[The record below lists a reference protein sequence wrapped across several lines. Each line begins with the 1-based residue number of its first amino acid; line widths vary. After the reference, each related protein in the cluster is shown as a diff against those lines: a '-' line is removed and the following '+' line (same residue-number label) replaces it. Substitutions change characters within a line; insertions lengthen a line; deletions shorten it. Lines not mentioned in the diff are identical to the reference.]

1 MKWKKVFHTIGITPS
16 DYIKRFALPVLFMG
30 IAFVVVMRVAF
41 PSLIEGYIKLIIYFI
56 PVIFI
61 MLILFYPL
69 SVYESSKRDIN
80 NNIHYYITQMGV
92 LATSQ
97 MQLKELLY
105 RLSQNEAYG
114 YLAKETEK
122 IYMLMNDWNLSFA
135 KACRFIAR
143 RTPSEIFADFL
154 DRFAHAVDSGED
166 VEAFLKREQ
175 KVVMN
180 DFDTMYKDALHSI
193 DLIREIY
200 VSMVMALLFIVSFA
214 LLLPVLM
221 GVNAENMMIGA
232 IIMFI
237 GVEALLVYFAK
248 VRVPKDKIW
257 HTLDIDTEATRKL
270 RISLPYSIIGVLIV
284 AILLLVWNKLP
295 VTIEVAAV
303 LTPFLITGTIASKE
317 ESRIKRLDD
326 NFASFIRSL
335 GASAGARGG
344 MINESLGQLIYHDF
358 GPLTK
363 DVRDLYK
370 RLMTRINKMRS
381 WEFFAAGTGSNLI
394 ERFGTI
400 FAEGTHLG
408 GKPEVIG
415 DIIGDNVMVI
425 NSLRKLRYS
434 ISSNLVGTLY
444 GLTAG
449 IAFTMYLTLA
459 IVDMLSEIFEN
470 INVPPGMDIGIPIT
484 SASSMNVELLSFLI
498 MSMLVGHSFLSAL
511 LMRVVD
517 GGHFS
522 NTYNHFVGLLW
533 ASAICAEATIRLSK
547 PLLHMKLVSL

>member
-1 MKWKKVFHTIGITPS
+1 MEWKKAFHTMGITPS
-16 DYIKRFALPVLFMG
+16 DYIKRFAFPVLLMG
-30 IAFVVVMRVAF
+30 IAFPVIMLMFA
-41 PSLIEGYIKLIIYFI
+41 SLMEGYLKLIFYSI
-56 PVIFI
+56 PIIFL
-61 MLILFYPL
+61 MLIIIYPM

-97 MQLKELLY
+97 MQLKQLLHK
-105 RLSQNEAYG
+105 LSKNEAYG

-135 KACRFIAR
+135 QACRFIAR

-166 VEAFLKREQ
+166 VETFLKREQ

-193 DLIREIY
+193 DLIKEIY
-200 VSMVMALLFIVSFA
+200 VSMVMALLFIVSFT
-214 LLLPVLM
+214 LILPIIM
-221 GVNAENMMIGA
+221 GINVENMMIGA
-232 IIMFI
+232 ILMFL
-237 GVEALLVYFAK
+237 GVEVMLIYFAK

-257 HTLDIDTEATRKL
+257 HTLDINTEAIRKL
-270 RISLPYSIIGVLIV
+270 RLSFPYSIMGILII
-284 AILLLVWNKLP
+284 AILLLIWGRLP
-295 VTIEVAAV
+295 VTIEIAAV
-303 LTPFLITGTIASKE
+303 LTPLLITGTIASKE
-317 ESRIKRLDD
+317 ENRIKRLDD
-326 NFASFIRSL
+326 NFSSFIRSL

-344 MINESLGQLIYHDF
+344 LINESLGQLIHHDF

-363 DVRDLYK
+363 DVKELYK

-415 DIIGDNVMVI
+415 DIIGDNVMEI

-434 ISSNLVGTLY
+434 SSSNLMGTLY
-444 GLTAG
+444 ALTAG
-449 IAFTMYLTLA
+449 IAFTMYLSLA
-459 IVDMLSEIFEN
+459 IVDMLSSIFKDIE
-470 INVPPGMDIGIPIT
+470 VPPGMDIGIPIT
-484 SASSMNVELLSFLI
+484 SATSMNVEFLSFMI
-498 MSMLVGHSFLSAL
+498 MTMMVGHSFLSAL

-533 ASAICAEATIRLSK
+533 TSAICAEVTLKLSQ
-547 PLLHMKLVSL
+547 PLLHMKLVTV